1 MQLRTQTPNP
11 KNPKR
16 LTVTVELE
24 GVVALPGL
32 ATASSGLVVAMALV
46 ETTGPLAGGGKTTRL
61 AVL

>member
-32 ATASSGLVVAMALV
+32 ATAGSGLVVAVALV
-46 ETTGPLAGGGKTTRL
+46 ETAGLLAGGGKATRL